1 MKFLNVGFE
10 KSTFT
15 IFLKYLQKEV
25 LKGKILVSDLHID
38 CLYYDWEVELNETF
52 DGWAVPFN
60 EKLKSIVLN
69 NKQFSGLLL
78 KLYDEKDRLLQ
89 VEKIVINNNP
99 PIINRPYVTPE
110 FDVTGPSYVDFFYGD
125 LCKGIDTSG
134 IVVDAGANVGF
145 FTLYAREN
153 GAKRVYSIEPDPLP
167 YFYLEKNFKNDTGV
181 ILLNKALSDT
191 DDMVKFDISLGAS
204 VGSTMSKYCNYEYK
218 KTIFVD
224 SLRVSNILRMEG
236 KINLLKLDIEG
247 AEFEVIKYLSK
258 YEFNRIDQMFIEFHA
273 NPKELEDILIGNNY
287 TVEYRDSDRNDTV
300 GFIYAKKI

>member
-1 MKFLNVGFE
+1 MKFLNVSFE
-10 KSTFT
+10 KNTFT
-15 IFLKYLQKEV
+15 IFLKYLQKEE
-25 LKGKILVSDLHID
+25 LKGKILVSDLQID
-38 CLYYDWEVELNETF
+38 CLYYDWEVVLNETF

-60 EKLKSIVLN
+60 EKLKNIVLN
-69 NKQFSGLLL
+69 NKNFPGLLL
-78 KLYDEKDRLLQ
+78 KLYDERGRLLQ
-89 VEKIVINNNP
+89 VEKI
-99 PIINRPYVTPE
+99 IINKNTSTNNRSHITPE

-134 IVVDAGANVGF
+134 VVVDAGANVGF
-145 FTLYAREN
+145 FTLYAKEN
-153 GAKRVYSIEPDPLP
+153 GAKRIYSIEPDPLP
-167 YFYLEKNFKNDTGV
+167 YFYLEKNFKGDSKV

-191 DDMVKFDISLGAS
+191 DEFVKFDISLGAS

-218 KTIFVD
+218 KSILVD
-224 SLRVSNILRMEG
+224 SLRVYNIIRMEG
-236 KINLLKLDIEG
+236 KIDLLKLDIEG
-247 AEFEVIKYLSK
+247 AEFDVIKQLSK